1 MEYGS
6 TRYGLSRKGGDKLN
20 KIKQFRERLD
30 ITQEELCKM
39 IGVTQ
44 SAIAMWENGKTLPRT
59 DKLPKLAEIFN
70 CTIDDLFSETK
81 N

>member
-1 MEYGS
+1 M
-6 TRYGLSRKGGDKLN
+6 N
-20 KIKQFRERLD
+20 KIKQFRERLN

-39 IGVTQ
+39 LGVTQ
-44 SAIAMWENGKTLPRT
+44 SAVAKWETEESLPRT

-81 N
+81 TNKRRTK

>member
-1 MEYGS
+1 MI
-6 TRYGLSRKGGDKLN
+6 KGDDELN
-20 KIKQFRERLD
+20 NIKQFREQLD

-39 IGVTQ
+39 LGVTQ
-44 SAIAMWENGKTLPRT
+44 SAVAMWENERTLPRT
-59 DKLPKLAEIFN
+59 DKLPRLAEIFN